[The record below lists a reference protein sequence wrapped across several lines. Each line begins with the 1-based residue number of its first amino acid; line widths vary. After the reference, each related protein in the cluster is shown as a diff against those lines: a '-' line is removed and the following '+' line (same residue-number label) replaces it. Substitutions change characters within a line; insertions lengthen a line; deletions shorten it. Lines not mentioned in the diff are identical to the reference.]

1 MVSAAIDGHRNDR
14 ARDLEAGTDPF
25 TGRIGV
31 VGCDPTAED
40 HRVGRA
46 GSPTGHG
53 QNGHQNAASG
63 ALGEVGGVKPLE

>member
-1 MVSAAIDGHRNDR
+1 MVTATTEHAISRL
-14 ARDLEAGTDPF
+14 ALTLSQA
-25 TGRIGV
+25 RIGV

-40 HRVGRA
+40 HCAGRA

-53 QNGHQNAASG
+53 QNGHQNAASS